1 VRAYWICECTGR
13 SGVEGVWDKEAEGR
27 GEGDERAGEMGV
39 GDERAGEMGV
49 GDERAGEMGV
59 GDERAGE
66 MGVGDE
72 RAGEMGVGDERA
84 GEMGVGDERA
94 GDEGRGET
102 GKGVVVCTLSVVF
115 CRPLSVAGWA
125 RLQAARIAAVS
136 MMSTR
141 IIKISFLNFNA
152 HFLIAGLLLLI
163 MESSQSNSKESRLPK
178 AQG

>member
-1 VRAYWICECTGR
+1 VRAYWVCECTGR
-13 SGVEGVWDKEAEGR
+13 SGVEGVGDKEAEGR
-27 GEGDERAGEMGV
+27 GEGDERAGEKEV
-39 GDERAGEMGV
+39 GDERAGEK
-49 GDERAGEMGV
+49 E
-59 GDERAGE
+59 
-66 MGVGDE
+66 
-72 RAGEMGVGDERA
+72 
-84 GEMGVGDERA
+84 VGDERA

-152 HFLIAGLLLLI
+152 HFLIAGLLLRI
-163 MESSQSNSKESRLPK
+163 RESAQSNTKESRLFK